1 MDDGSTTIRAASGG
15 GRYSMKKVLFLI
27 LILVLFPVFAFAV
40 DVTLEWDT
48 NTEPGIAGYY
58 VYQADRFE
66 DKTGPWQRITPD
78 LVTEVI
84 FIVTGLDN
92 ANYAWQVTAIDA
104 SGNES
109 FVSNMVERFDRTPP
123 LAPGNLRK

>member
-1 MDDGSTTIRAASGG
+1 
-15 GRYSMKKVLFLI
+15 MKTLI
-27 LILVLFPVFAFAV
+27 LTLLLVLFPIFCFAA
-40 DVTLEWDT
+40 DVTLQWDP
-48 NTEPGIAGYY
+48 NTEPGLAGYY

-78 LVTEVI
+78 LISEVI
-84 FIVTGLDN
+84 FVVTALDDN
-92 ANYAWQVTAIDA
+92 NYAWQVTAVDM

-123 LAPGNLRK
+123 FAPQNLRK